1 MVQAILQ
8 NRKTMTRRTKG
19 LEKFNASP
27 NNWRYDGFDEEV
39 KSHYMELISS
49 DGKFTEKYFEV
60 ISPYNLGD
68 ILWVR
73 ESFYAEGYWEPFGKT
88 KTGMQKYQFIDDTI
102 WSHKMPDHGY
112 KYLDNAP
119 KTILKFPSSQ
129 RGYYKRNSLFMPK
142 QACRI
147 FLKIKSIKIE
157 RLQDISKEDIKK
169 EGVKVLVNNIGN
181 VLFELGEKHGPIFFT
196 SNINTMSI
204 HEVWLVH
211 WAALWWK
218 INGMQSWTSN
228 PFVWVYEFEQ
238 IEKPLDF
245 IPNGQNTKAPKS
257 F

>member
-1 MVQAILQ
+1 MTKTKFRPILFSTPMVQAILE

-19 LEKFNASP
+19 LEKFNQSP
-27 NNWRYDGFDEEV
+27 DEWRYDGVSIEGD
-39 KSHYMELISS
+39 YAMELLDI
-49 DGKFTEKYFEV
+49 GKPKEIYREIF
-60 ISPYNLGD
+60 PAYNLGD

-73 ESFYAEGYWEPFGKT
+73 ETFRPIEQEFGNPR
-88 KTGMQKYQFIDDTI
+88 YE
-102 WSHKMPDHGY
+102 Y
-112 KYLDNAP
+112 KATENINLLDKWKP
-119 KTILKFPSSQ
+119 
-129 RGYYKRNSLFMPK
+129 SLFMPK

-147 FLKIKSIKIE
+147 FLKIKSIKVE
-157 RLQDISKEDIKK
+157 RLQDISEEDIKN

-211 WAALWWK
+211 WAALWCK
-218 INGMQSWTSN
+218 INGIQSWIAN
-228 PFVWVYEFEQ
+228 PFVFVYEFER

-245 IPNGQNTKAPKS
+245 IPNGQEAKIPKS

>member
-1 MVQAILQ
+1 MTKTKFRPILFSTPMVQAILE

-19 LEKFNASP
+19 LEKFNEAPDS
-27 NNWRYDGFDEEV
+27 WRYDGFDEEE

-60 ISPYNLGD
+60 ICPYNLGD
-68 ILWVR
+68 VLWVR
-73 ESFYAEGYWEPFGKT
+73 ESFGQILSLDEIVYKADVCSPEIDKPYFGWK
-88 KTGMQKYQFIDDTI
+88 
-102 WSHKMPDHGY
+102 P
-112 KYLDNAP
+112 
-119 KTILKFPSSQ
+119 
-129 RGYYKRNSLFMPK
+129 SLFMPK

-147 FLKIKSIKIE
+147 FLKIKSIKVE
-157 RLQDISKEDIKK
+157 RLQDISEEDIKN

-211 WAALWWK
+211 WAALWCK
-218 INGMQSWTSN
+218 INGIQSWIAN
-228 PFVWVYEFEQ
+228 PFVFVYEFEQ

-245 IPNGQNTKAPKS
+245 IV
-257 F
+257 